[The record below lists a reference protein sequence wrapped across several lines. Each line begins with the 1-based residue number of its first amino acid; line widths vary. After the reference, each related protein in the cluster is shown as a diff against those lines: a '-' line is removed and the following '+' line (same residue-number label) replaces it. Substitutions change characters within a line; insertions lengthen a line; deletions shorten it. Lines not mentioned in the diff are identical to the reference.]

1 MGKVPVSQSTV
12 TVCVPVYRAAEFVG
26 ETLSHIA
33 AQTYNDLRVLVSVDL
48 SDDGSLEAC
57 HRFTSDSRFEVIAQT
72 QKLGWIGNI
81 NSLIGR
87 VETEDYCLIPHD
99 DLIGPDYIV
108 TLRQTLDRLPNAAIA
123 YTDIEGFGALSGWTR
138 QKSISGGLF
147 DRVMSFLTE
156 HFDAIAFRGLVRR
169 SRAGPDLLLRK
180 SPFDSY
186 AADTLWMFQ
195 VLRHGGMVRVR
206 SEPNHGYRKRY
217 RVGSKHHD
225 WLKWNGQ
232 RRIAAWVEHCA
243 QCAEYA
249 LALPFSEEQRALIVE
264 ASLLRGVKRFKNM
277 GWPPYYESLAEPHQA
292 LIMGLLATR
301 IAGLPLREGAISRL
315 RSLRQYA
322 RMTAQIWGEP
332 DTSDLASEYKTRVIA
347 PPDLD

>member
-1 MGKVPVSQSTV
+1 MGKVPARQSTV

-33 AQTYNDLRVLVSVDL
+33 AQTYEKLRVLVSVDL
-48 SDDGSLEAC
+48 SDDDSFEAC
-57 HRFTSDSRFEVIAQT
+57 HRFTTDSRFDVVAQT
-72 QKLGWIGNI
+72 RKLGWIDNI
-81 NSLIGR
+81 NGLIGR
-87 VETEDYCLIPHD
+87 VGTDDYCLIPHD
-99 DLIGPDYIV
+99 DLIGPGYV
-108 TLRQTLDRLPNAAIA
+108 ATLRQTLDRLPNAAVA

-138 QKSISGGLF
+138 QKSIGGGMF

-180 SPFDSY
+180 GLFDSY
-186 AADTLWMFQ
+186 AADTLWMLQ
-195 VLRHGGMVRVR
+195 VLRYSGMVRVR

-232 RRIAAWVEHCA
+232 RRIAAWIEHCA

-249 LALPFSEEQRALIVE
+249 LAFPFSEEQHSLIVE
-264 ASLLRGVKRFKNM
+264 ASLLRGIKRFKNM
-277 GWPPYYESLAEPHQA
+277 GWPPFYENLADPHQA

-301 IAGLPLREGAISRL
+301 IAGLPVREGAISRL
-315 RSLRQYA
+315 RSLPQYT
-322 RMTAQIWGEP
+322 RMTGQIWGEP
-332 DTSDLASEYKTRVIA
+332 DTNDLALEYKTRSKA
-347 PPDLD
+347 PPDSS